1 MTNVGEN
8 NNILKNNIRKRE
20 TYLYQMIFFAYVP
33 YVLKELMV
41 DNIAWDELDQEKENI
56 SQYV

>member
-41 DNIAWDELDQEKENI
+41 DNIA
-56 SQYV
+56 